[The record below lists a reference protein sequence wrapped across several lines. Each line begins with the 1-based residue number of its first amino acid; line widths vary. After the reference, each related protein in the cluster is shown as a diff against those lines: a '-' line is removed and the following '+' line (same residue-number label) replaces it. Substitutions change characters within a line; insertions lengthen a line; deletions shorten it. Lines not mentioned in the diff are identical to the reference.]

1 MWDFS
6 GVAAEQGGKIDPMHQ
21 FLIEPVFGRDWTLFG
36 HNIAFTNSAL
46 WMVATLVALWL
57 FMLGGMKRE
66 LVPGRWQAAV
76 EGFTGFITSM
86 LTSNIGPQ
94 GKRFVPYVFSL
105 FMFILFANILGL
117 LPFGIV
123 PGVHPFTIT
132 SHITVTGVLA
142 IISFAI
148 VLIVGFGKH
157 GFHFFS
163 LFVPHG
169 TPVLMIP
176 LIFVVELMSFL
187 VRPFSLG
194 LRLFVAMTAG
204 HILLKVLAGFVINGF
219 ALGGALGLGLVS
231 FPSMLLMIGITLLE
245 LLVAG
250 IQAYVFALLTSVY
263 LNDAVNLH

>member
-1 MWDFS
+1 M
-6 GVAAEQGGKIDPMHQ
+6 AAESGSKIDPMHQ
-21 FLIEPVFGRDWTLFG
+21 FLIEPVFGEGRWIVGGYDLT
-36 HNIAFTNSAL
+36 FTNSAL
-46 WMVATLVALWL
+46 WMVITLGSLWL
-57 FMLGGMKRE
+57 FVLLGSKRE
-66 LVPGRWQAAV
+66 LVPGRWQMAV
-76 EGFTGFITSM
+76 ESFTGFIQNM
-86 LTSNIGPQ
+86 LTSNIGPE

-105 FMFILFANILGL
+105 FMFILFANMLGL
-117 LPFGIV
+117 MPFGVI
-123 PGVHPFTIT
+123 PGVHPFTVT

-148 VLIVGFGKH
+148 VLIVGFGRH

-176 LIFVVELMSFL
+176 LIFVVELLSFL

-204 HILLKVLAGFVINGF
+204 HILLKVLAAFVINGINLGPGYA
-219 ALGGALGLGLVS
+219 ALITLPS
-231 FPSMLLMIGITLLE
+231 FILMIGITLLE
-245 LLVAG
+245 FLVAG
-250 IQAYVFALLTSVY
+250 IQAYVFALLTAVY